1 MKEVF
6 KTFDETFRGKPPKDP
21 NQPRNSITEWQC
33 SNHGNVRKILHPSGE
48 IVPVQLYEGG
58 GHPGTRYW
66 VLPKNKYKYVH
77 RIVAE
82 LFVPNPEN
90 KPTVDHIDGNK
101 KNNHVDN
108 LRWATMREQWYFAE
122 ELRAK

>member
-33 SNHGNVRKILHPSGE
+33 SNYGNVRKILHPSGE
-48 IVPVQLYEGG
+48 IVNVKLYEGG

-101 KNNHVDN
+101 KNNHVSN

>member
-1 MKEVF
+1 MNEIW
-6 KTFDETFRGKPPKDP
+6 KTFDQTFRGKPSLDP
-21 NQPRNSITEWQC
+21 TKPRTSITEWQC
-33 SNHGNVRKILHPSGE
+33 SNWGNIRKIYHPSGK

-82 LFVPNPEN
+82 LFVPNPES
-90 KPTVDHIDGNK
+90 KPAVDHIDGDK

-108 LRWATMREQWYFAE
+108 LRWCTYVENMYFAK
-122 ELRAK
+122 ELRA